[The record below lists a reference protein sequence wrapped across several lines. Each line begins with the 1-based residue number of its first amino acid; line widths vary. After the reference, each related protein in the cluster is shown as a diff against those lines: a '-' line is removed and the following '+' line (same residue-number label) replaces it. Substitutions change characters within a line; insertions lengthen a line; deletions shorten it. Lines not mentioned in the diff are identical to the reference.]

1 MPNKAHHEMN
11 RLAWNAGTIAHNS
24 HKGNQADFLRKGGNT
39 LFSEEAGL
47 LGDIKGQTLLHLQC
61 NSGQDS
67 LSIASHLGA
76 RVTGVD
82 ISDEA
87 ISFARNLSRKSG
99 IEAQFIRSDVYDFF
113 ASNQERFRN
122 VFSSYGVL
130 CWLSDLA
137 AWGRG
142 IATCLEAGG
151 RFVLVDFHP
160 ALLMLNEEWRLNYDY
175 MGGIPV
181 EFASGISDYVALT
194 GEAAEI
200 ETLLPGEQ
208 DFVNP
213 NPGVEYIWGL
223 AEVIM
228 GLVDAGLTLIHFAEY
243 NYSNGFRPMPDM
255 RNLGGRRFAAAA
267 HIPQGI
273 PLMFSLIAELKH

>member
-1 MPNKAHHEMN
+1 MIFGKGTDCFMPNKAHHEMN
-11 RLAWNAGTIAHNS
+11 RLAWNAGTKAHNS
-24 HKGNQADFLRKGGNT
+24 HKGNQADFFRKGGNT

-67 LSIASHLGA
+67 LSIANHLGA

-87 ISFARNLSRKSG
+87 ISFARNLSRDSG
-99 IEAQFIRSDVYDFF
+99 NEAQFIRSDVYDFF
-113 ASNQERFRN
+113 ASNQERYRN

-130 CWLSDLA
+130 CWLSDLT

-160 ALLMLNEEWRLNYDY
+160 ALLMLNEEWRLQ
-175 MGGIPV
+175 
-181 EFASGISDYVALT
+181 L
-194 GEAAEI
+194 
-200 ETLLPGEQ
+200 
-208 DFVNP
+208 
-213 NPGVEYIWGL
+213 
-223 AEVIM
+223 
-228 GLVDAGLTLIHFAEY
+228 
-243 NYSNGFRPMPDM
+243 
-255 RNLGGRRFAAAA
+255 
-267 HIPQGI
+267 
-273 PLMFSLIAELKH
+273 